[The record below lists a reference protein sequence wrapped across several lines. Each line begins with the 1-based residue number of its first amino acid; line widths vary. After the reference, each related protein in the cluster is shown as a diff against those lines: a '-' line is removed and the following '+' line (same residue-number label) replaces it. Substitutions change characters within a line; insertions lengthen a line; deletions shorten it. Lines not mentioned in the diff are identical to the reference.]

1 MLALIKNTFL
11 KKIFLQ
17 CSSLSS
23 MLLKTFF
30 SSFFLNKIFLCLPMN
45 LDGVSSHIRHLLWTV
60 LHASIPSSS
69 PGPEEATGRYDRPIR
84 SDPAKRKTTKKKKKK
99 KTKQKKR
106 KTLSSHC
113 VLSYSFP
120 GTPPHDLLQL
130 NFASWLSLGKDVS
143 FKHSYM

>member
-11 KKIFLQ
+11 KKYSCSAFLFQ
-17 CSSLSS
+17 ACFWKL
-23 MLLKTFF
+23 FF
-30 SSFFLNKIFLCLPMN
+30 FFLNKIFLCLLMN

-60 LHASIPSSS
+60 LHASTPSPS
-69 PGPEEATGRYDRPIR
+69 PGPEEATGRNNRPIR
-84 SDPAKRKTTKKKKKK
+84 SSGKKITKMTKK
-99 KTKQKKR
+99 KTKKKTKPKR
-106 KTLSSHC
+106 IKLSSHC

-130 NFASWLSLGKDVS
+130 NFASWLSLGKDIS